1 MGGWQSLRV
10 LVVMDLPAPP
20 SIHGVDTISSSYGG
34 YSNSSGGFFNTLFD
48 FYSSISTKH
57 NTRRFPGND
66 LQKEIHAIKSARAHT
81 FSGVRL
87 DLVRNVSRHFQ
98 MKHTLQFVSKA
109 IPSPRYV
116 NITQFDS
123 DFKQLSA
130 RLWNRVAMSAQFVPA
145 AGVIKGN
152 LISSTVLTREPN
164 AKKPDRNANTL
175 TTIVRVKSHSDR
187 EKSKEEPFLESLGVE
202 LAMPGSSLGVNH
214 EAGDSTQFTFVQQL
228 SRKNFLSATMYLCPG
243 DVTVAGIQ
251 SVYRHERPRENTKPS
266 DIWTFMSNFNN
277 ISLLAQLGLG
287 YSRRFNKNFQTSTE
301 IEMVPSRETGQPELK
316 AWTGLEYM
324 YGSLNFPVQS
334 SLKCLVNNKGEM
346 SCVFEDAL
354 NHLIS
359 YSLSAQVNLLEN
371 DFAFGFGFTLN
382 MDQ

>member
-1 MGGWQSLRV
+1 MGGSLVGSQLV
-10 LVVMDLPAPP
+10 LVMDLPAPP
-20 SIHGVDTISSSYGG
+20 TIHGVDTISSSY
-34 YSNSSGGFFNTLFD
+34 SSGASHGFFNSLFD

-66 LQKEIHAIKSARAHT
+66 LQKEIHAIKSVRAMA
-81 FSGVRL
+81 FSGIRL

-130 RLWNRVAMSAQFVPA
+130 RLWNSVAMSAQFVPV

-175 TTIVRVKSHSDR
+175 TTSVRVKSHSDR

-202 LAMPGSSLGVNH
+202 LAMPGSSWCP
-214 EAGDSTQFTFVQQL
+214 
-228 SRKNFLSATMYLCPG
+228 SR
-243 DVTVAGIQ
+243 
-251 SVYRHERPRENTKPS
+251 
-266 DIWTFMSNFNN
+266 
-277 ISLLAQLGLG
+277 
-287 YSRRFNKNFQTSTE
+287 SRRFDSIDVCAT
-301 IEMVPSRETGQPELK
+301 IEPSKLCQFDHVFVSWRCCCCGTPKCVPSRAPLG
-316 AWTGLEYM
+316 G
-324 YGSLNFPVQS
+324 
-334 SLKCLVNNKGEM
+334 
-346 SCVFEDAL
+346 
-354 NHLIS
+354 
-359 YSLSAQVNLLEN
+359 AQQ
-371 DFAFGFGFTLN
+371 AT
-382 MDQ
+382 

>member
-1 MGGWQSLRV
+1 
-10 LVVMDLPAPP
+10 MDLPAPP
-20 SIHGVDTISSSYGG
+20 SIHGVDTISSAY
-34 YSNSSGGFFNTLFD
+34 SSGGSPGFFNTLFD

-66 LQKEIHAIKSARAHT
+66 LQKEIHAIKTIRAMT
-81 FSGVRL
+81 FAGIRL

-130 RLWNRVAMSAQFVPA
+130 RLWNSVAMSAQFVPA

-175 TTIVRVKSHSDR
+175 TTSVRVKSHSDR
-187 EKSKEEPFLESLGVE
+187 DKSKEEPFLESLGVE
-202 LAMPGSSLGVNH
+202 LAMPGSTLGVHH
-214 EAGDSTQFTFVQQL
+214 EAGDSTQLTFVQQL
-228 SRKNFLSATMYLCPG
+228 SRRNFLSMTMFLCPG
-243 DVTVAGIQ
+243 DVIVAGLQ
-251 SVYRHERPRENTKPS
+251 SVYRHERPAETNKPR
-266 DIWTFMSNFNN
+266 DIWTVMANLNN

-287 YSRRFNKNFQTSTE
+287 YSRRFNKNFQASTE
-301 IEMVPSRETGQPELK
+301 LEMVPSRETGQPELK

-324 YGSLNFPVQS
+324 YSSYAVQS
-334 SLKCLVNNKGEM
+334 SLKCLVNNKGEL

-354 NHLIS
+354 NHLIA
-359 YSLSAQVNLLEN
+359 YSLSAQVNLIEN
-371 DFAFGFGFTLN
+371 DFSFGFGFTLN

>member
-1 MGGWQSLRV
+1 MGGSLVGSQLV
-10 LVVMDLPAPP
+10 LVMDLPAPP
-20 SIHGVDTISSSYGG
+20 TIHGVDTISSSY
-34 YSNSSGGFFNTLFD
+34 SSGASHGFFNSLFD

-66 LQKEIHAIKSARAHT
+66 LQKEIHAIKSVRAMA
-81 FSGVRL
+81 FSGIRL

-98 MKHTLQFVSKA
+98 MKHTMQFVSKS

-130 RLWNRVAMSAQFVPA
+130 RLWNSVAMSAQFVPV

-175 TTIVRVKSHSDR
+175 TTSVRVKSHSDR

-202 LAMPGSSLGVNH
+202 LAMPGSSLGVHH
-214 EAGDSTQFTFVQQL
+214 EAGDSTQLMFVQQL
-228 SRKNFLSATMYLCPG
+228 SRRNFASLTMYLCPG
-243 DVTVAGIQ
+243 DVVVAGLQ
-251 SVYRHERPRENTKPS
+251 SVFRHERPWEAPNKPR
-266 DIWTFMSNFNN
+266 DIWTVMANVNN
-277 ISLLAQLGLG
+277 MSLLAQLGLG
-287 YSRRFNKNFQTSTE
+287 YSRRFNKNFQASTE

-316 AWTGLEYM
+316 TWTGLEYM
-324 YGSLNFPVQS
+324 YSSYAVQS
-334 SLKCLVNNKGEM
+334 SLKCLVNNKGEL

-354 NHLIS
+354 NHITS
-359 YSLSAQVNLLEN
+359 YSLSAQLNLLEN
-371 DFAFGFGFTLN
+371 DFSFGFGFTLN